1 MDIKEIFAESLKKE
15 LKKRGITQ
23 KEISVK
29 AHISSAYISQIIKG
43 KRTPTITV
51 AKSIA
56 DALNEPLSYL
66 LGESIGIKTLPENK
80 NLTED
85 DLKAIE
91 TFIDYILAKKN
102 ND

>member
-1 MDIKEIFAESLKKE
+1 MDIKEIFTERLKKE
-15 LKKRGITQ
+15 LKKRGVTQ

-29 AHISSAYISQIIKG
+29 AHLSAAYISQIIKG
-43 KRTPTITV
+43 KRTPTITS
-51 AKSIA
+51 AKRIA
-56 DALNEPLSYL
+56 DALNKPLSYL
-66 LGESIGIKTLPENK
+66 LGEEIGIKTLLENK
-80 NLTED
+80 NITED